1 MYDDFACEQLVDEI
15 LSNAV
20 RPIFYFTR
28 VETNIVANQN
38 SRTAH
43 ARTNEVTETSLKV
56 LRKPVA
62 QPYFNTTIS
71 RVWARRPPR
80 KRCNI

>member
-28 VETNIVANQN
+28 VETNIVANQ
-38 SRTAH
+38 
-43 ARTNEVTETSLKV
+43 ARDRACSHERGNETSLKV

-62 QPYFNTTIS
+62 QPYFNTAIIELGT
-71 RVWARRPPR
+71 ATAQ
-80 KRCNI
+80 KALQHLT